1 MGNMCRSLIAHQNR
15 ANALAKIPRSLDE
28 FLVSITSDFSPL
40 GNIDQLL
47 TTNVWAKKFHEY
59 LLSKNLKDDILTL
72 KFLISVSLLESL
84 NAKLKK
90 TSKQKLKQKLQA
102 DCVRHLQEIKD
113 SFFDIESNVVPMS
126 LEKLQEECLSMD
138 VDVYQESKLELLKKA
153 KKDPTVWYEGLE
165 PVYLQFLSS
174 TNSSMIACLL
184 SIL

>member
-1 MGNMCRSLIAHQNR
+1 MKQ
-15 ANALAKIPRSLDE
+15 
-28 FLVSITSDFSPL
+28 FL
-40 GNIDQLL
+40 
-47 TTNVWAKKFHEY
+47 
-59 LLSKNLKDDILTL
+59 
-72 KFLISVSLLESL
+72 
-84 NAKLKK
+84 
-90 TSKQKLKQKLQA
+90 
-102 DCVRHLQEIKD
+102 
-113 SFFDIESNVVPMS
+113 ESNVVPMS